1 MSILSKEEFFNRVHE
16 RIGTDSSDDAIS
28 FMEDMADTYNALS
41 TSASASEAEIWKK
54 KYEDN
59 DAAWKKKYQHRFFSG
74 ADMNYTPFKED
85 DDEESFNREDIT
97 IDQLF
102 EMKEKK

>member
-1 MSILSKEEFFNRVHE
+1 MSILTKEQFFNRINE
-16 RIGTDSSDDAIS
+16 RIGSDSSDEAIS

-41 TSASASEAEIWKK
+41 TASTDNEAAVWKK

-74 ADMNYTPFKED
+74 ADINYSPYKDEPS
-85 DDEESFNREDIT
+85 DEEENRENIT

-102 EMKEKK
+102 EKETK